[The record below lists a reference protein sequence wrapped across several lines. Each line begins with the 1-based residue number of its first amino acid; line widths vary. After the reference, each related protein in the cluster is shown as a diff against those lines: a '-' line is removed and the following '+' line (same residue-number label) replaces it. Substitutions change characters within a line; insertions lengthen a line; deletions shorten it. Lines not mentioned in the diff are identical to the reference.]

1 MKKVIVYT
9 KADSIVM
16 NEQIKNGHYH
26 GGDTKV
32 HAFDGIKLNIAWTD
46 EKDKCSLLVL
56 WIQMQIQIYK
66 NSCEAK
72 FNMDNREIYQQ

>member
-32 HAFDGIKLNIAWTD
+32 HAFDGIKLNIA
-46 EKDKCSLLVL
+46 
-56 WIQMQIQIYK
+56 
-66 NSCEAK
+66 
-72 FNMDNREIYQQ
+72 